1 VRREKVQKEFATQIE
16 RAYSS
21 GPSD

>member
-1 VRREKVQKEFATQIE
+1 VRREKVQKEFAPQIE

-21 GPSD
+21 GAAD